1 MSQALRKLT
10 GAISKSNCVAI
21 FINQLREKI
30 GVMYGNPETTPGGRA
45 LKFYSSVR
53 LDVRRVEQIKQGGE
67 VIGNRTRV
75 KVVKNKVA
83 PPFKEAEFDI
93 MYGRGISKE
102 GEVLD
107 LAVRLGI
114 IQKGGSWFTMG
125 ETRLGQGRDNVREY
139 LKANPELLESIA
151 EQVRV
156 NMDQLPTDK
165 KAKPPVPRPIASASV
180 DVEVAPESEKA

>member
-1 MSQALRKLT
+1 
-10 GAISKSNCVAI
+10 
-21 FINQLREKI
+21 
-30 GVMYGNPETTPGGRA
+30 
-45 LKFYSSVR
+45 
-53 LDVRRVEQIKQGGE
+53 
-67 VIGNRTRV
+67 
-75 KVVKNKVA
+75 
-83 PPFKEAEFDI
+83 

-165 KAKPPVPRPIASASV
+165 KAKPPVPRPIALASV